1 MSRRLRAR
9 AEGGLHVAV
18 VLRSERVGIGFH
30 QVSRLCSFRAIWHV
44 VGTPRGKRSVCFFFR
59 GKVPEVYACSTYLTA
74 CFPATVVPIYTSV
87 FGCTSAVGG
96 ILLICGAGA
105 WPQVIALVVQWV
117 VVFVVYP
124 WITLVKVKYYT
135 VQIYRAFVVPAV
147 HYVAFGVEVPR
158 PYCGNTGEISVINDG
173 VRDYVSVLVSQRDV
187 LHGADYV

>member
-1 MSRRLRAR
+1 M
-9 AEGGLHVAV
+9 
-18 VLRSERVGIGFH
+18 
-30 QVSRLCSFRAIWHV
+30 
-44 VGTPRGKRSVCFFFR
+44 
-59 GKVPEVYACSTYLTA
+59 
-74 CFPATVVPIYTSV
+74 
-87 FGCTSAVGG
+87 
-96 ILLICGAGA
+96 ICGAGA